1 MRFSIF
7 GLFLILGF
15 FASSA
20 HAETDWVSFTFD
32 NDIFLASD
40 GGYTNGLYLSFYDT
54 GNEEA
59 HPKIS
64 WLLKPIMWT
73 ISDENFSGGVSILSL
88 GQSMITPQDISERNP
103 PEDELPYSGLLF
115 VNSSYLLFADK
126 YVEKI
131 STSIGVVGPLSMAE
145 KSQKIL
151 HKLLSSDQPQGW
163 DTQIKNEL
171 VFQFGRGRARRLWV
185 ADSMAWDFIGTNEL
199 NIGTISSGIN
209 LGGFIRYGT
218 QLASSYGTTL
228 LDSARIT
235 NPSAVGV
242 GWNLYFGL
250 NVEYI
255 FNQIYTD
262 GNTFRDSRSI
272 KYEHSHLGATVGF
285 RYSLQRYS
293 LTFALS
299 DLDIVNSELQDL
311 TQFGRLTFAYK
322 L

>member
-1 MRFSIF
+1 MRFFLF
-7 GLFLILGF
+7 GLVLILGF

-20 HAETDWVSFTFD
+20 HAETDWVSFSFD
-32 NDIFLASD
+32 NDIFLGSD
-40 GGYTNGLYLSFYDT
+40 GGYTNGLYLSLYDT
-54 GNEEA
+54 GNEGA
-59 HPKIS
+59 QPKIS

-73 ISDENFSGGVSILSL
+73 ISDEQFSGAVSILSV
-88 GQSMITPQDISERNP
+88 GQSMITPQNISERNP

-115 VNSSYLLFADK
+115 LNSSYLLFADE
-126 YVEKI
+126 YVEKV
-131 STSIGVVGPLSMAE
+131 STSIGFVGPLSMAE
-145 KSQKIL
+145 KSQKLI

-171 VFQFGRGRARRLWV
+171 VFQFDRGRARRLWV
-185 ADSMAWDFIGTNEL
+185 AESMAWDIIATNEL
-199 NIGTISSGIN
+199 SIGTISSGIN
-209 LGGFIRYGT
+209 LGGFLRYGT

-235 NPSAVGV
+235 NPRAIGV
-242 GWNLYFGL
+242 GWNVYLGL
-250 NVEYI
+250 NLEYI

-272 KYEHSHLGATVGF
+272 NYEHSRVGATVGI

-299 DLDIVNSELQDL
+299 DLDIVHSELQDL

>member
-1 MRFSIF
+1 MRLSVC
-7 GLFLILGF
+7 GLFLILGSLAF
-15 FASSA
+15 SVR
-20 HAETDWVSFTFD
+20 AETDWVSFAFD
-32 NDIFLASD
+32 NDFFVGSD
-40 GGYTNGLYLSFYDT
+40 GGYTNGLYLSLYDT
-54 GNEEA
+54 GNDGR
-59 HPKIS
+59 HPKAT
-64 WLLKPIMWT
+64 WLLRPLMWT
-73 ISDENFSGGVSILSL
+73 ISDEHFSSAVSILSV
-88 GQSMITPQDISERNP
+88 GQSMITPQNISEPNP

-126 YVEKI
+126 YVEKV
-131 STSIGVVGPLSMAE
+131 STSLGFVGPLSMAE
-145 KSQKIL
+145 NSQKVI

-171 VFQFGRGRARRLWV
+171 VFQFDRGRARRLWV
-185 ADSMAWDFIGTNEL
+185 ADSMDWDFIATNEI

-209 LGGFIRYGT
+209 LGGFLRYGT

-235 NPSAVGV
+235 NPRAIGV
-242 GWNLYFGL
+242 GWNLYLGL
-250 NVEYI
+250 NLEYI

-272 KYEHSHLGATVGF
+272 KYEHSRLGATVGV